1 MKDKYDSLLW
11 WFEENLFEHKYE
23 GKRDLS
29 LAYEFGDWIG
39 DVDADVL
46 AYHLGIAEGKDEK
59 AFYNKVE
66 QSRQEM
72 LNAVAVYTKT
82 EPMHCWELNQ

>member
-1 MKDKYDSLLW
+1 MNKDKADELFE

-23 GKRDLS
+23 GKHDLA

-39 DVDADVL
+39 DVDADTL
-46 AYHLGIAEGKDEK
+46 AYRLGIAEGEDEK

-66 QSRQEM
+66 QSRREM
-72 LNAVAVYTKT
+72 LNAVSTYTKT
-82 EPMHCWELNQ
+82 EPMHCWELN